1 VLPAPATIPARVL
14 ATLVAA
20 ENLGELHLALA
31 PTAVWRPPTWR
42 DPPADEYL
50 AALGWRDRT
59 SGLEREVA
67 ATLAVLCRPVV
78 ELYGWITH
86 RGTTIG
92 VLAGRIGKDAVLAVR
107 TQDGMVGLSNI
118 PTTRLADRLVAQ
130 TPPVPAAQVKPFLV
144 SPAEVRSVTWS
155 GRLLSP
161 AGVTARRASPETR
174 LAKQLL
180 VQPRT
185 GGAELWA
192 ATRTS
197 TGLRHAIE
205 HPVRYADVGGRR
217 WLITTVSPT
226 QVALGP
232 GGPEHLVAVLN
243 RGLGTLITS
252 SSGP

>member
-1 VLPAPATIPARVL
+1 VVLPAPVTVPARLL

-20 ENLGELHLALA
+20 EHLGELHLTLA

-42 DPPADEYL
+42 EPPADDYL
-50 AALGWRDRT
+50 AALGWRDPT
-59 SGLEREVA
+59 NGLEREVA
-67 ATLAVLCRPVV
+67 ATLAVLCRPAV
-78 ELYGWITH
+78 ELFGWITH
-86 RGTTIG
+86 LGTTIG

-130 TPPVPAAQVKPFLV
+130 APPVPPAPVKPFLV

-161 AGVTARRASPETR
+161 TGVTARRASPETR

-192 ATRTS
+192 AARTN
-197 TGLRHAIE
+197 TGLRHAVE
-205 HPVRYADVGGRR
+205 HPVRYADLGGRR
-217 WLITTVSPT
+217 WMITTHNPT

-232 GGPEHLVAVLN
+232 GSPEQLVAALN
-243 RGLGTLITS
+243 RSLGAVT
-252 SSGP
+252 GHR